1 MPDNA
6 WQSDTVH
13 EHYGMLSTRYMH
25 DPHTFVGINLLL
37 LYDREDEARDVV
49 VPDLFVVFGVLDKK
63 RASYNVR
70 EEGKAPSFVLE
81 AASEGTYEN
90 DLGSKKD
97 KYEGMGVPEYCVVD
111 PKGDMHR
118 PRLQLFRLEEG
129 VYKRVSGRSDP
140 DGSLAVTSETLGLE
154 LRFEDD
160 RLRLWD
166 PENQDYLR
174 EHQEEHVGRLKER
187 AGRLKERAGRLKER
201 AERLEERT
209 GRLEERDKRIAAEQ
223 RVRELETEL
232 ADLKARGSGK
242 P

>member
-25 DPHTFVGINLLL
+25 DSHTFVGINLLL
-37 LYDREDEARDVV
+37 LYDREDEGRDLVA
-49 VPDLFVVFGVLDKK
+49 PDVFVVFGVPDEK
-63 RASYNVR
+63 RDSYNVR
-70 EEGKAPSFVLE
+70 EEGKAPDFVLE
-81 AASEGTYEN
+81 AASQGTYEN

-118 PRLQLFRLEEG
+118 PRLQLFRLEGG
-129 VYKRVSGRSDP
+129 VYKRVSGRIDP

-154 LRFEDD
+154 LRLEDD

-166 PENQDYLR
+166 PETQDYLR
-174 EHQEEHVGRLKER
+174 EHQEEHVGRLQER
-187 AGRLKERAGRLKER
+187 AGRLQERAGRLQ
-201 AERLEERT
+201 
-209 GRLEERDKRIAAEQ
+209 ERDKRIAAEQ

-232 ADLKARGSGK
+232 ADLKAGGPGK